1 LKAGGRGDISTSHVL
16 WSTSN
21 GPDVPTP
28 VTDGKYFYVVNDRGI
43 MWCLDAKTGAEI
55 YGQQRIK
62 SGTYSG
68 SPVLADGKI
77 YVTNE
82 DGLTALAVSVSAQ
95 SSKLGNVEF
104 QTSGSEK
111 AQAHFLRGLAAL
123 HSFWYE
129 EALEAFRESTKIEPD
144 FMMGYWGEAMAQN
157 HPLWSEQDTAAARQV
172 IAKIKETPKLSARE
186 RAYLGA
192 VRLLYGEG
200 DKRARD
206 EAYSAAMEK
215 VYIDYPDDLDAAA
228 FYSLSLLGMMNPG
241 EKTYRLQAR
250 AGAIALEVYQ
260 KNPNHPGAAHYIIHA
275 FDDPEHAILALPAAR
290 RYASIAPEAHHA
302 RHMPAHIFL
311 QLGMWPEAA
320 ASNESAWET
329 SDAWMK
335 RKNLSPN
342 VRDYH
347 SLHWLLYVYLQQGR
361 YRKAEELLTLMKKT
375 MSESSYDNKLRPN
388 YYENNY
394 ATMAA
399 AFVVETERWDMA
411 ATLFPAGAP
420 VVASQNTAAVRDNSV
435 MQGGP
440 HAGHGGNGVAQPVT
454 SDSAATVRASNRS
467 ERLPVFITNFAAA
480 NKGSLRQETTLAD
493 LNVNSASEGPRVGDL
508 NILAVA
514 ASLKGDH
521 QKAIEVMRQA
531 VIVEEKLGP
540 PSGPPLVIKPAHEL
554 FGEILLR
561 AGKPGEAAEQFK
573 ISLLRQPNRAR
584 SLLGAAR
591 AAAKS
596 GDAAGA
602 AAFYSKLLDQWK
614 QADEGLPE
622 SREAQEYLK
631 KAKP

>member
-1 LKAGGRGDISTSHVL
+1 MRLDKIARQIQFLFVVL
-16 WSTSN
+16 IAAL
-21 GPDVPTP
+21 
-28 VTDGKYFYVVNDRGI
+28 VVNVRAQNSQ
-43 MWCLDAKTGAEI
+43 L
-55 YGQQRIK
+55 
-62 SGTYSG
+62 
-68 SPVLADGKI
+68 GK
-77 YVTNE
+77 
-82 DGLTALAVSVSAQ
+82 
-95 SSKLGNVEF
+95 VEF
-104 QTSGSEK
+104 PTSGSEQ

-123 HSFWYE
+123 HSFWFE

-144 FMMGYWGEAMAQN
+144 FMMGYWGEAMAHN

-172 IAKIKETPKLSARE
+172 IGKFKDTPKLSARE
-186 RAYLGA
+186 RAYLGT

-200 DKRARD
+200 TKRQRD

-215 VYIDYPDDLDAAA
+215 VYHDYADDLDAAA
-228 FYSLSLLGMMNPG
+228 FYSLSLLGLMSPG
-241 EKTYRLQAR
+241 EKSFRLQAR

-320 ASNESAWET
+320 ASNESAWES

-375 MSESSYDNKLRPN
+375 MSETSYDNKLRPN

-394 ATMAA
+394 ANMAA
-399 AFVVETERWDMA
+399 AFVVETERWTLA
-411 ATLFPAGAP
+411 ATLFPPGAP
-420 VVASQNTAAVRDNSV
+420 VVVSQTPAAAADTPVT
-435 MQGGP
+435 QGT
-440 HAGHGGNGVAQPVT
+440 HAGHGGNGGTAAVT
-454 SDSAATVRASNRS
+454 SDSTATVRSSNRS
-467 ERLPVFITNFAAA
+467 ERLPIFITNLAAA
-480 NKGSLRQETTLAD
+480 TQGSLRQEPTLAN
-493 LNVNSASEGPRVGDL
+493 LNVTSTGEGPRVGDL
-508 NILAVA
+508 DIIAVA

-521 QKAIEVMRQA
+521 QKAIETMRQA
-531 VIVEEKLGP
+531 VLVEEKLGP

-573 ISLLRQPNRAR
+573 IALLRQPNRAR

-596 GDAAGA
+596 GDEAGA
-602 AAFYSKLLDQWK
+602 VSYYAKLLDQWK

-622 SREAQEYLK
+622 LREAQDYLK